1 MIKDNNGFIIV
12 ASRRKPFLT
21 SAKFCGESLKDYWP
35 ESNVT
40 LFTQDEWI
48 TDDLYDVFDNVVG
61 GAPDHQR
68 AKLWA
73 LSKTPYNLTVYLD
86 ADMEV
91 ASPEINT
98 IFDQMTNTADIMIT
112 RIREYSGVLVHFPG
126 GKLEDHCGMF
136 MYNNKPHTIEF
147 MKQWWE
153 LYKKQKTKEWKWDT
167 KLYPETLRPW
177 DQWTY
182 WWLMNKTDYA
192 IKREYFK
199 EDARWNF
206 VNNYRHSEVDK
217 EVIIH
222 HHTINLKELL
232 ENGKN

>member
-73 LSKTPYNLTVYLD
+73 LSKTPYDLTVYLD

-126 GKLEDHCGMF
+126 GKLEGEVGSCMRQHSKTPTLFDGVWGVVGVRRPYHCDQGLRGSCLQLLGGQ
-136 MYNNKPHTIEF
+136 PHQF
-147 MKQWWE
+147 
-153 LYKKQKTKEWKWDT
+153 L
-167 KLYPETLRPW
+167 
-177 DQWTY
+177 
-182 WWLMNKTDYA
+182 
-192 IKREYFK
+192 
-199 EDARWNF
+199 
-206 VNNYRHSEVDK
+206 
-217 EVIIH
+217 
-222 HHTINLKELL
+222 
-232 ENGKN
+232 